1 MDWLQQDGRK
11 LLLGQM
17 LVRENLISRSQ
28 LARVVERQRKTGQ
41 RLGDVV
47 YELDLVPKRM
57 IDAVQRKQRLMR
69 VVATIIA
76 ILLYPI
82 VIPGYS
88 SRSLEPVATVAV
100 KTRMHATP
108 RPKSSRKLPKHNYYG
123 LSGVPTPAIKGL
135 EVVELDAQKSLDL
148 WNDAGQ
154 KTKIN
159 ADGTIDFWAST

>member
-28 LARVVERQRKTGQ
+28 LARVMERQKKTGQ

-47 YELDLVPKRM
+47 YELDMVPKRM

-69 VVATIIA
+69 VVATIVA

-88 SRSLEPVATVAV
+88 SRSLEPVATIAT

-108 RPKSSRKLPKHNYYG
+108 RQKSARKSPQRHVYDLDAAA
-123 LSGVPTPAIKGL
+123 VKGL
-135 EVVELDAQKSLDL
+135 EVVELDA
-148 WNDAGQ
+148 
-154 KTKIN
+154 
-159 ADGTIDFWAST
+159 